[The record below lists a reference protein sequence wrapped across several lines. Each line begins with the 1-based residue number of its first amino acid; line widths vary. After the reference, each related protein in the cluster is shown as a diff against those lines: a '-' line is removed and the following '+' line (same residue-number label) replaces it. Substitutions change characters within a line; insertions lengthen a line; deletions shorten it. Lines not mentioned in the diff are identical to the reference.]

1 VLPDGTV
8 QFAVQPVLLAIAV
21 TAPQSSLAV
30 DAAEQLSATG
40 TTPAGDDRPALD
52 VPVADPASHVWSSS
66 DARVASVDPRTGR
79 VVARSPGTATITV
92 LSAGLTAS
100 TVITVG

>member
-1 VLPDGTV
+1 VLS
-8 QFAVQPVLLAIAV
+8 AVAV
-21 TAPQSSLAV
+21 TAPQPSLAV
-30 DAAEQLSATG
+30 GAAEQLSAAG
-40 TTPAGDDRPALD
+40 TTPAGDDRAALD

-66 DARVASVDPRTGR
+66 DPRVASVDPRTGR
-79 VVARSPGTATITV
+79 VTARSPGTATITV